1 MFDLSPRIMV
11 WLQFRVLPKTAMV
24 CEQGLPT
31 VTSLPTK
38 TRVTRSAGCNPD
50 HKAIETRQP
59 LRDRISAGHRA
70 ELVHS
75 ASSLVQQR
83 RRMEQLPGHPEE
95 NDAFARQHIQIYQ
108 AYIGD
113 LHQWVDAL
121 YLVGA
126 THEGEVRSLLM
137 ESHSGSRSPPL
148 PIRGSTIEKHKWTVF

>member
-1 MFDLSPRIMV
+1 MFDLSPRITV

-50 HKAIETRQP
+50 HKAIERRQP
-59 LRDRISAGHRA
+59 LRYWISAGPRA

-83 RRMEQLPGHPEE
+83 RRMEQLPGNLDE

-108 AYIGD
+108 AYMAIRF
-113 LHQWVDAL
+113 AL
-121 YLVGA
+121 RFAPITHVMKRKSREVIELMRTASPQAYRGGELV
-126 THEGEVRSLLM
+126 
-137 ESHSGSRSPPL
+137 L
-148 PIRGSTIEKHKWTVF
+148 PARKDRGK